1 MAYTTKTYEGLLCL
15 HNRGEESNVLFLS
28 SLSDPIAEELY
39 WIYNKKVTARYWVSD
54 KPCTREEVID
64 ATIPTVMGIGE
75 VKFRSHYSE
84 YTGYLW
90 TDEELKIGGHDLLS
104 ELKSHVGKWLILDLE
119 VH

>member
-1 MAYTTKTYEGLLCL
+1 MAYTTKIYEGLLCL
-15 HNRGEESNVLFLS
+15 HNYGEASNVLFLS

-39 WIYNKKVTARYWVSD
+39 WIHNKKVTARYWISD

-64 ATIPTVMGIGE
+64 ATILTVMGI
-75 VKFRSHYSE
+75 VKVDFGSHYGEDSD
-84 YTGYLW
+84 YLW
-90 TDEELKIGGHDLLS
+90 TDEELKIGRHDLLS